1 MSRFWMTSLVAV
13 VMLGVM
19 GMPSAHGQADSGLK
33 AGAAYRVVTPDP
45 LLPVSGG
52 MGEPRPVREKY
63 GDLYARA
70 VVLENNG
77 VRIAF
82 VSLDFLGWPG
92 VLCDRIRQQVQGIPA
107 ENILI
112 ASTHTH
118 SAPDP
123 YGFPDLNGSHGAD
136 VNYLHKVCDLA
147 AEAVNEAVNSL
158 RPARLRLNV
167 ARAEGKIAYNYYA
180 PQLYDP
186 RCGVIQAREA
196 NGDKVIF
203 TLVNYAIHPE
213 VVGNSKGLLGP
224 DLCGFLYDEIEKR
237 AGGMAIFLN
246 SAQGGMV
253 TADNRT
259 ESGKDAET
267 VEEAERI
274 GRLLAS
280 EALRIIES
288 AGDLEN
294 PALYC
299 MARPITFPVDNPLMR
314 AAILL
319 SPLGM
324 GQDTGDGSKYTTRLN
339 LVNVGPAQILTI
351 PGEALP
357 NIGYYL
363 KRNMPTRYPFLFGLT
378 NDALG
383 YILTKV
389 DWMSFDRYQYVS
401 ETCLGEMTGELLIEA
416 LLNMV
421 KDAPKPQ

>member
-1 MSRFWMTSLVAV
+1 MSRHFIRVVLLMVAV
-13 VMLGVM
+13 GGIVMA
-19 GMPSAHGQADSGLK
+19 PCFGQQENGFR
-33 AGAAYRVVTPDP
+33 AGAALRVVTPDP

-63 GDLYARA
+63 GDLFARA

-77 VRIAF
+77 VRVAF

-92 VLCDRIRQQVQGIPA
+92 VLCDRIRKQVPGIPP

-123 YGFPDLNGSHGAD
+123 YGFPDLNGKHGAD
-136 VNYLHKVCDLA
+136 VEYLHKVCDLA
-147 AEAVNEAVNSL
+147 AEAVNEAVDRL
-158 RPARLRLNV
+158 QPARLRLNV
-167 ARAEGKIAYNYYA
+167 DRAKGKIAYNYYA

-196 NGDKVIF
+196 NSEKIIF

-224 DLCGFLYDEIEKR
+224 DLCGFLYDEIENKT
-237 AGGMAIFLN
+237 GGMAIFMN

-259 ESGKDAET
+259 EAGKDAET

-280 EALRIIES
+280 EALRIIDP
-288 AGDLEN
+288 AQDLSD
-294 PALYC
+294 PDIFCA
-299 MARPITFPVDNPLMR
+299 ARNITFPVDNPLMR

-324 GQDTGDGSKYTTRLN
+324 GVDTGDGSTYTTRLN

-389 DWMSFDRYQYVS
+389 DWMSFDRYQYIS
-401 ETCLGEMTGELLIEA
+401 ETCLGEMTGELLIDA
-416 LLNMV
+416 LLAML
-421 KDAPKPQ
+421 KEAPQPK

>member
-1 MSRFWMTSLVAV
+1 
-13 VMLGVM
+13 
-19 GMPSAHGQADSGLK
+19 MPLSYGQTDSNLR
-33 AGAAYRVVTPDP
+33 AGAALRVVTPDP

-70 VVLENNG
+70 VALEHNG
-77 VRIAF
+77 VRVVF
-82 VSLDFLGWPG
+82 LSLDFLGWPG
-92 VLCDRIRQQVQGIPA
+92 VLCDRIRRQVPDVPA

-123 YGFPDLNGSHGAD
+123 YGFPDLSGQHGAD
-136 VNYLHKVCDLA
+136 VDYLYRVCDLA

-167 ARAEGKIAYNYYA
+167 DRAKGKIAYNYYA

-186 RCGVIQAREA
+186 RCGVIQARELQE
-196 NGDKVIF
+196 DRVIF

-213 VVGNSKGLLGP
+213 VVGNNKGLLGP
-224 DLCGFLYDEIEKR
+224 DLCGFLYDEIESR

-259 ESGKDAET
+259 DSGKDAET

-274 GRLLAS
+274 GRQLAS
-280 EALRIIES
+280 EALRIIDD
-288 AGDLEN
+288 AKDLEN

-299 MARPITFPVDNPLMR
+299 MARPLTFPVDNPLMR

-324 GQDTGDGSKYTTRLN
+324 GQDTGDGSQYVTRLN

-363 KRNMPTRYPFLFGLT
+363 KRKMPTPYPFLFGLT

-383 YILTKV
+383 YILAKV
-389 DWMSFDRYQYVS
+389 DWMSFDRYQYIS
-401 ETCLGEMTGELLIEA
+401 ETCLGEMTGEILIDA
-416 LLNMV
+416 LLDMV
-421 KDAPKPQ
+421 RESPKPR

>member
-274 GRLLAS
+274 GRLLLPKPCGLSSRLGIWRIRPCTAWRVP
-280 EALRIIES
+280 LRFRWTIPS
-288 AGDLEN
+288 CGRRFCCL
-294 PALYC
+294 
-299 MARPITFPVDNPLMR
+299 
-314 AAILL
+314 
-319 SPLGM
+319 PLGWARTRE
-324 GQDTGDGSKYTTRLN
+324 TGPSTR
-339 LVNVGPAQILTI
+339 PA
-351 PGEALP
+351 
-357 NIGYYL
+357 
-363 KRNMPTRYPFLFGLT
+363 
-378 NDALG
+378 
-383 YILTKV
+383 
-389 DWMSFDRYQYVS
+389 
-401 ETCLGEMTGELLIEA
+401 
-416 LLNMV
+416 
-421 KDAPKPQ
+421 